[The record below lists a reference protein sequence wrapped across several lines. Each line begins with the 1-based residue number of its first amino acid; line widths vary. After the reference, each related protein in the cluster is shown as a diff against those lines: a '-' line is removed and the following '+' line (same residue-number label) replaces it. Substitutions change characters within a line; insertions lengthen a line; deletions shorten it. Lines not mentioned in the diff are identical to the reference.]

1 MFDGRRLAPVTANSP
16 ISNPMPVTAF
26 TFVAEEPAGA
36 PAGTGDSKAGT
47 VVVPLY
53 LSDTREALLTELQ
66 LPCVEGAAR
75 WILAGLAAVC
85 GAAQ

>member
-1 MFDGRRLAPVTANSP
+1 MRPFSSSKEFALLRHQLGDGAR
-16 ISNPMPVTAF
+16 
-26 TFVAEEPAGA
+26 
-36 PAGTGDSKAGT
+36 AGTGDSKAGT